1 MYDFSSFIQ
10 HLDKTNQSRLKK
22 LKINNLLT
30 LIITHAPKSYIDTT
44 LTPTLTPHSNVLIK
58 VHIHDTK
65 TLGFGKNAR
74 LSIYATMSDFNQPL
88 EMIIFHPKP
97 FHKKI
102 FSEDSIQ
109 YVLGK
114 LETYNQRYTLIQ
126 PKSIKHIN
134 TITPHFKTTLLSAK
148 AMQEL
153 TQAAINI
160 DNLLSCGI
168 PQEIAQK
175 IYEIFTPSSHFM
187 LAFKKHNALPQEHM
201 NALKFIEIYHY
212 LHLLSR
218 KKIHFKAKYRCNN
231 DITPFIESL
240 PFSLT
245 SGQCSAIKD
254 ISLDLDSQIAARRL
268 IMGDVGCGKT
278 IVILC
283 AVMMTYPHTS
293 ILMAPTTILATQL
306 YEEAKRLLPPFI
318 KIHLITAKTR
328 QDLQEAHFIIGT
340 QALLYREITL
350 ENVALVMSDE
360 QHRFGT
366 NQRYGL
372 EKIGQD
378 AHKNARPH
386 ILQFSATPIPRTL
399 AMINAQFIDLSV
411 IQDLPFKKDISTSI
425 VDKSTFKTLLS
436 ALQNEINQGHQAII
450 IYPLVE
456 ESEHLDYLSLN
467 EGLSFWQKHF
477 NSVHYTSGKDKN
489 KQNVI
494 DDFAHNGSLLLATTL
509 VEVGISL
516 PKVSTIVIVAPER
529 LGLATLH
536 QLRGRVSR
544 NGLKGYC
551 YLYTHQ
557 PQNERLKAFCSTL
570 NGFDIAELDL
580 KYRNSGDLL
589 SGERQSGDEFIYF
602 DMGSD
607 ENIIKEAKMLIQQQ
621 NAQKGQLT

>member
-10 HLDKTNQSRLKK
+10 YLDKTNQSRLKK
-22 LKINNLLT
+22 LKIDNLLS
-30 LIITHAPKSYIDTT
+30 LIITHAPKSYTDTT
-44 LTPTLTPHSNVLIK
+44 LTPTLILHSNVLIK
-58 VHIHDTK
+58 VCIHDLK
-65 TLGFGKNAR
+65 MLGFGKNAR
-74 LSIYATMSDFNQPL
+74 LSIDATMSDFNQPL

-102 FSEDSIQ
+102 FSKDSIH

-114 LETYNQRYTLIQ
+114 LESYNQHYTLIQ

-148 AMQEL
+148 AMQSL
-153 TQAAINI
+153 TQAAITME
-160 DNLLSCGI
+160 NLLSCGI
-168 PQEIAQK
+168 PHTTAQK
-175 IYEIFTPSSHFM
+175 IYDIFMPSSHFM
-187 LAFKKHNALPQEHM
+187 LAFKECNALPQAHL
-201 NALKFIEIYHY
+201 NALKFVEIYHY

-218 KKIHFKAKYRCNN
+218 KKIHFNAKYRCDN

-245 SGQCSAIKD
+245 HGQYAAIQD
-254 ISLDLDSQIAARRL
+254 IRLDLDSQIAARRL

-278 IVILC
+278 IIILC

-318 KIHLITAKTR
+318 KIHLITAKTH
-328 QDLQEAHFIIGT
+328 QDSQEAHFIIGT
-340 QALLYREITL
+340 QALLYRELTL

-378 AHKNARPH
+378 AQKKARPH

-399 AMINAQFIDLSV
+399 AMINAQFIHLSV

-425 VDKSTFKTLLS
+425 VDKSTFKTMLY
-436 ALQNEINQGHQAII
+436 ALQNEINKGHQAII

-456 ESEHLDYLSLN
+456 ESEHLNYLSLS

-477 NSVHYTSGKDKN
+477 ENVYFTSGKDKN
-489 KQNVI
+489 KQNII
-494 DDFAHNGSLLLATTL
+494 DEFARNGSLLLATTL

-557 PQNERLKAFCSTL
+557 PNNERLKAFCNTL
-570 NGFDIAELDL
+570 SGFDIAELDL
-580 KYRNSGDLL
+580 KYRNSGDIL

-607 ENIIKEAKMLIQQQ
+607 EHILKEAQALIQRQ
-621 NAQKGQLT
+621 NTQKE